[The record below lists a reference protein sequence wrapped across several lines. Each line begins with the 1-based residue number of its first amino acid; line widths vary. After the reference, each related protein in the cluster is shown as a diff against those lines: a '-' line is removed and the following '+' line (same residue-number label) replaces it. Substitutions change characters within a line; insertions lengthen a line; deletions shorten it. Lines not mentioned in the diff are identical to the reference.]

1 MLLMPYHHLAPPEGY
16 RRIFTVAAILT
27 LLTGIYLCQTSLYN
41 MSPPPFTTS
50 DVQSLLS
57 RLQLSPSDGTS
68 PHAEGTLSKF
78 TNPTHI
84 SSLPTP
90 SHSPSFSS
98 RLLVIGD
105 IHGQLQSLQSLLA
118 EAGYSRE
125 RGDRVILTGDVIN
138 KGADS
143 PGVVALAM
151 AEGFASVR
159 GNHEDLVLRLFA
171 LAEAVRAERGGGEG
185 LRDWEEALPK
195 HDRAALATA
204 RSLSSEQRAW
214 VAELPVILRVGTVIP
229 GSPSDGSGGQELLV
243 VHAGLVPGLP
253 LEDQDPW
260 AVMNM
265 RTLLFPDEKKN
276 DKLSTEDL
284 AVFDESIRKKLKD
297 QNPSAAPTNDEFA
310 TEAQRTLDRY
320 AVTPRKTTN
329 KDKDSTPVSIPVDT
343 REGRSWATVWNEAQQ
358 RRRHRDG
365 AKSMT
370 TMVAYGHDARRGLNV
385 KEFTFGLD
393 SGCVKG
399 GRLTALIFEPDDEGR
414 GVRHRLV
421 SVACDAAEAPGK
433 DKDKDK
439 KEKKD
444 KEKKGKDGKKENK
457 D

>member
-1 MLLMPYHHLAPPEGY
+1 
-16 RRIFTVAAILT
+16 
-27 LLTGIYLCQTSLYN
+27 

-50 DVQSLLS
+50 DVQRLLS
-57 RLQLSPSDGTS
+57 RLQLSSSDDAS
-68 PHAEGTLSKF
+68 PHAEGTLSKL

-90 SHSPSFSS
+90 SPSPSSS
-98 RLLVIGD
+98 PRLLVIGD
-105 IHGQLQSLQSLLA
+105 VHGQLRSLQSLLA

-125 RGDRVILTGDVIN
+125 RGDRVVLTGDIIN

-159 GNHEDLVLRLFA
+159 GNHEDRVLRLFA
-171 LAEAVRAERGGGEG
+171 LAEAVRAERGGDGA

-195 HDRAALATA
+195 SDRAALATA
-204 RSLSSEQRAW
+204 RSLSPEQRAW
-214 VAELPVILRVGTVIP
+214 VAERPLILRVGTVIP
-229 GSPSDGSGGQELLV
+229 GSPSDGGGGQELLV

-265 RTLLFPDEKKN
+265 RTLLFPDEEKN
-276 DKLSTEDL
+276 GKLSAEDRV
-284 AVFDESIRKKLKD
+284 VFEESVRKKLKD
-297 QNPSAAPTNDEFA
+297 QNPSAAPTDEEFA
-310 TEAQRTLDRY
+310 AEARRTLDRY
-320 AVTPRKTTN
+320 AVAPRRTTT
-329 KDKDSTPVSIPVDT
+329 KDKESTPVSIPVDT
-343 REGRSWATVWNEAQQ
+343 REGRSWAKVWNEAQQ
-358 RRRHRDG
+358 QQRRHRDG

-370 TMVAYGHDARRGLNV
+370 TMVAYGHDARQGLNV

-399 GRLTALIFEPDDEGR
+399 GRLTALVFEPDDEGR

-421 SVACDAAEAPGK
+421 SVACEAAEAPRK
-433 DKDKDK
+433 DEDKDK

-444 KEKKGKDGKKENK
+444 KEEKGKVGKKENK

>member
-1 MLLMPYHHLAPPEGY
+1 
-16 RRIFTVAAILT
+16 
-27 LLTGIYLCQTSLYN
+27 

-50 DVQSLLS
+50 DVQRLLS
-57 RLQLSPSDGTS
+57 RLQLSSSDGAS

-78 TNPTHI
+78 THPTHI
-84 SSLPTP
+84 SSLPMP
-90 SHSPSFSS
+90 SLSPSSS
-98 RLLVIGD
+98 PRLLVIGD
-105 IHGQLQSLQSLLA
+105 IHGQLRSLQSLLA

-125 RGDRVILTGDVIN
+125 RGDRVVLTGDIIN

-159 GNHEDLVLRLFA
+159 GNHEDRVLRLFA
-171 LAEAVRAERGGGEG
+171 LAEAMRAERGGDEG
-185 LRDWEEALPK
+185 LRGWEEALPK
-195 HDRAALATA
+195 NDRVALATA
-204 RSLSSEQRAW
+204 RSLSPEQRAW
-214 VAELPVILRVGTVIP
+214 VAERPVILRVGTIIP
-229 GSPSDGSGGQELLV
+229 GSPSDGGGGQELLV

-276 DKLSTEDL
+276 GKLSAEDRT
-284 AVFDESIRKKLKD
+284 VFEDSVRKKLKD
-297 QNPSAAPTNDEFA
+297 QNPSAAPTDEECA
-310 TEAQRTLDRY
+310 AEARRTLDRY
-320 AVTPRKTTN
+320 AVDLRGTTN
-329 KDKDSTPVSIPVDT
+329 RDKDTTPVSIPVDT
-343 REGRSWATVWNEAQQ
+343 REGRSWAKVWNEAQQ

-370 TMVAYGHDARRGLNV
+370 TMVAYGHDARQGLNI

-399 GRLTALIFEPDDEGR
+399 GRLTALVFEPSDEGR
-414 GVRHRLV
+414 GVSHRLV
-421 SVACDAAEAPGK
+421 SVACEAAESPGK

-444 KEKKGKDGKKENK
+444 KEEKGKDRKKENK

>member
-1 MLLMPYHHLAPPEGY
+1 
-16 RRIFTVAAILT
+16 
-27 LLTGIYLCQTSLYN
+27 
-41 MSPPPFTTS
+41 MSPPPLTAS
-50 DVQSLLS
+50 DVQRLLS
-57 RLQLSPSDGTS
+57 RLQLSSSDDVS
-68 PHAEGTLSKF
+68 SHAEGTLSKF

-90 SHSPSFSS
+90 SAPSHSSS
-98 RLLVIGD
+98 PRLLVIGD
-105 IHGQLQSLQSLLA
+105 VHGQLRSLQSLLT

-125 RGDRVILTGDVIN
+125 RGDRVVLTGDMIN

-151 AEGFASVR
+151 SEGFASVR
-159 GNHEDLVLRLFA
+159 GNHEDRVLRLFA
-171 LAEAVRAERGGGEG
+171 LAEAMRAERGGDEG

-195 HDRAALATA
+195 GDRVALATA
-204 RSLSSEQRAW
+204 RSLSPEQRAW
-214 VAELPVILRVGTVIP
+214 VAELPLILRVGTVIP
-229 GSPSDGSGGQELLV
+229 RSPGGGGEQELLV

-276 DKLSTEDL
+276 GKLSTEDR
-284 AVFDESIRKKLKD
+284 AVFEESVRKKLKD
-297 QNPSAAPTNDEFA
+297 QNPNTTPTDEEFVA
-310 TEAQRTLDRY
+310 EAGRTLDHY
-320 AVTPRKTTN
+320 AVDPQRTTN
-329 KDKDSTPVSIPVDT
+329 KDKDTTPVSVPVNT
-343 REGRSWATVWNEAQQ
+343 REGRSWAKVWNEAQQ
-358 RRRHRDG
+358 RRQHRDG

-370 TMVAYGHDARRGLNV
+370 TMVAYGHDARRGLNI

-399 GRLTALIFEPDDEGR
+399 GRLTALVFEPDDEGR
-414 GVRHRLV
+414 GVRLRLA
-421 SVACDAAEAPGK
+421 SVACDAAERPGK

-444 KEKKGKDGKKENK
+444 KERKSKDGKMEDK